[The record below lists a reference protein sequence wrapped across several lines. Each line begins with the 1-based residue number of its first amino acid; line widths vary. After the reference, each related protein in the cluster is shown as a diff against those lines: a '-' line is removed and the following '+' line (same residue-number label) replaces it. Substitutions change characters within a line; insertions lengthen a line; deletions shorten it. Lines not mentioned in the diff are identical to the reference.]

1 MFAGNAGPSGEK
13 MTTAAAKRK
22 QEAEEVFEKPAQEEE
37 PANKKQR
44 KVYRGQ
50 QLSRDLL
57 LKEDK
62 VNPETIDMKVVCPM
76 PRASDKK
83 TVLMRKFVQEKCI
96 MSNEIGVHSI
106 KWSPEIELSNR
117 DGKYDKKMLQANFK
131 LYMTS
136 ERECGGDDDDAAAVG
151 DEYSV
156 GEYPVKMTCSLRKG
170 LERKNNDTILEIDH
184 STFSLLVSQGRKL
197 CNFVDKNLRGKTFN
211 TEEEMKLPEIISL
224 SSKETSSGGKV
235 HILLMISI
243 FKWGKRVGNK
253 FQPFFNIRRFIE
265 NAEGKLIPTVKGLT
279 LNFREMHNLVFSAA
293 EYLNVMADQFAKAKL
308 VHNKMK
314 IVLGAKI
321 HAFMKNNPNVNTE
334 KLEFLLDSDN
344 QAADSSDDDD
354 DEEDTSDMQIV
365 SDLKEISDSDNDNEM
380 TETSGSF
387 DNVSDADFI

>member
-1 MFAGNAGPSGEK
+1 MFAGNAEK

-22 QEAEEVFEKPAQEEE
+22 QGAEEIFDPPSQEDE
-37 PANKKQR
+37 PASKKQR

-50 QLSRDLL
+50 QLSRGLL

-96 MSNEIGVHSI
+96 LSNEIGVHSI

-117 DGKYDKKMLQANFK
+117 DSKFDKKMLQANFK

-136 ERECGGDDDDAAAVG
+136 DRGCDGNDDDDAVA

-211 TEEEMKLPEIISL
+211 SEDEMKLPEIISL
-224 SSKETSSGGKV
+224 SSKETSNGGKV

-243 FKWGKRVGNK
+243 FKWGKRGGNK

-308 VHNKMK
+308 VHDKMK
-314 IVLGAKI
+314 TVLGVKI
-321 HAFMKNNPNVNTE
+321 QSFMKNNPNVNTE

-344 QAADSSDDDD
+344 RAGNESDDDD
-354 DEEDTSDMQIV
+354 DEEDLSDMQIV

-387 DNVSDADFI
+387 DSVSDADFI